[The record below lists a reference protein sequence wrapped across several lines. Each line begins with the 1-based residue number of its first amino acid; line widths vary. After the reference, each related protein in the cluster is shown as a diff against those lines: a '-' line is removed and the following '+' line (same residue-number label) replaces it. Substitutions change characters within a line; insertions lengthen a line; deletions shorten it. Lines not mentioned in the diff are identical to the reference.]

1 MKANL
6 LIVDDNE
13 AVRTSLKDYF
23 SREGFAVT
31 VAEDGTQAL
40 AALAQARPDLV
51 ILDVQFPDADQDGLE
66 ICRIIR
72 QQVGQTVGIVMIS
85 GVKMEMLDQVV
96 GLEVGADVYM
106 LKPFETQ
113 VLLAQVRAT
122 LRSVKARST
131 NDEASGWLVMDEYLR
146 IDLERRRVV
155 AGGRDVNL
163 TRQEFAILSHL
174 AQHPE
179 TCRSRADLID
189 VVWGAEDGVSDA
201 ALNTCIARLRA
212 KIEPDPAHPRYILS
226 VHGVGYRFR
235 MPGRLELTGC

>member
-13 AVRTSLKDYF
+13 AVRTPLKDYF

-40 AALAQARPDLV
+40 AALAQAHPDLV

-66 ICRIIR
+66 ICRTIR
-72 QQVGQTVGIVMIS
+72 QQVGQTVGIIMIS

-122 LRSVKARST
+122 LRTVKARSAH
-131 NDEASGWLVMDEYLR
+131 DEAPGWLVVDEYLR
-146 IDLERRRVV
+146 IHLEQRRVI
-155 AGGRDVNL
+155 AGGREVQL
-163 TRQEFAILSHL
+163 TRQEFAILSYL
-174 AQHPE
+174 AQHPDK
-179 TCRSRADLID
+179 CCSRADLIEAT
-189 VVWGAEDGVSDA
+189 WGCEEGVSDA

-212 KIEPDPAHPRYILS
+212 KIEPDPAHPRYIVS
-226 VHGVGYRFR
+226 VHGVGYRFNMSSQGR
-235 MPGRLELTGC
+235 PG

>member
-40 AALAQARPDLV
+40 AALAQAHPDLV

-122 LRSVKARST
+122 LRSVKARSAH
-131 NDEASGWLVMDEYLR
+131 DEASGWLVVDEYLR
-146 IDLERRRVV
+146 IHLEQRRVI
-155 AGGRDVNL
+155 AGGREVNL
-163 TRQEFAILSHL
+163 TRQEFAILSYL
-174 AQHPE
+174 AQHPDK
-179 TCRSRADLID
+179 CCSRADLID
-189 VVWGAEDGVSDA
+189 AAWGYEEGVSDA